1 MTNIRINI
9 QNGEAKAVLTGVL
22 TTGMVG
28 VPVHFTFGPEW
39 DGLSVVAVFRGSTV
53 TFDRALLGTHDTTV
67 PHEVLALAGSA
78 LYVGAEGRDAE
89 GTLIIP
95 STMAKVGV
103 IQEGADPSGDESI
116 DPSQPIWAELMAMVE
131 ALAEQDV
138 DTQDIASA
146 IAAHNADTAAHEDIR
161 GDLNEKLNAS
171 DVVNDLETADA
182 TKALSANQGKVLRE
196 KIDND
201 LLTVQK
207 ELETQI
213 ELLDANRVKNVN
225 GIYPDEN
232 GEVTLDIPTETDINA
247 LIDAK
252 LGVIENGT
260 Y

>member
-39 DGLSVVAVFRGSTV
+39 EGLSVVAVFRGSTV

-89 GTLIIP
+89 GELIIP

-116 DPSQPIWAELMAMVE
+116 DPSQPIWAEVMAMVQ
-131 ALAEQDV
+131 ALTEQGV
-138 DTQDIASA
+138 DTQA
-146 IAAHNADTAAHEDIR
+146 IENAIGAHNADTLAHEDIR
-161 GDLNEKLNAS
+161 LLLAE
-171 DVVNDLETADA
+171 
-182 TKALSANQGKVLRE
+182 ALDEFDDTVKVL
-196 KIDND
+196 ID
-201 LLTVQK
+201 
-207 ELETQI
+207 E
-213 ELLDANRVKNVN
+213 
-225 GIYPDEN
+225 
-232 GEVTLDIPTETDINA
+232 IPSDDHINA
-247 LIDAK
+247 LIDKK